1 MATAAVGVPYTAEET
16 YGKTGLWSWL
26 TTVDHKRIGALYL
39 YTALAWFAV
48 GGIEALIMRIQLQG
62 PNGHVVSAEV
72 FNMLFTM
79 HGTTMIFLVVM
90 PLSAAFFNFLI
101 PLQIGARD
109 VAFPRLNAFSYWVYL
124 FGSLFMNSSWLIGA
138 APNGGW
144 FGYAPLT
151 TMPYNPGLNI
161 DFWMLGLQILGV
173 SSLAAAFNFI
183 TTIINMR
190 APGMNL
196 MRMPM
201 FTWMAFIVQFLLV
214 LAFPVIT
221 IALVFLQF
229 DRFFGTN
236 FYTMTAG
243 ADPLLWQHLFW
254 IFGHPEVY
262 ILILPAFGLVS
273 EILPTF
279 SRKPLFG
286 YPVMVYSGILI
297 AFLGFGVWAHHMFAV
312 GMGPIADSVFAV
324 TTMLIAIPTGVKIF
338 NWIFTM
344 WGGNLHFTV
353 AMKFAI
359 SLVGLFVIGGISG
372 VMHASPPADL
382 QQTDTYFIVAHFHY
396 VLVAGSLMG
405 LFGGIYYYFPKITGR
420 LMSEKLGNWHFW
432 LFFIGVNLT
441 FMPMHWSGL
450 YGMPRRIY
458 TYDAG
463 QGWEIF
469 NLMSSIGAYIQAVAV
484 ILGLWNIWTSRK
496 NGEVAG
502 PDPWGGGTLEWSI
515 PSPPPEYNF
524 AAIPIVTSRYPMWD
538 LKTPELT
545 SEVPHSKHGDERSEI
560 AVGGRPVGTIHDHMS
575 AGTPEGGMNP
585 HSRQAPSK
593 LALKTAE
600 ELGIPIPYPTIK
612 PLFVA
617 LFMTLM
623 FGSLLLIH
631 KDKTP
636 LAVTGIIIF
645 AAAMTASLY
654 MWLTSPLEP
663 EHQH

>member
-1 MATAAVGVPYTAEET
+1 MATAAASPPYALPESYEP
-16 YGKTGLWSWL
+16 TGIWSWL
-26 TTVDHKRIGALYL
+26 TTVDHKRIGALYM

-48 GGIEALIMRIQLQG
+48 GGLEALIMRMQPQG
-62 PNGHVVSAEV
+62 PNGRVVSAEV

-109 VAFPRLNAFSYWVYL
+109 VAFPRLNAVSHWVYL
-124 FGSLFMNSSWLIGA
+124 LGSLFMNASWLVGM

-144 FGYAPLT
+144 FGYTPLT
-151 TMPYNPGLNI
+151 TTAYSPGLNI
-161 DFWMLGLQILGV
+161 DFCMLGLQILGV
-173 SSLAAAFNFI
+173 SSLAAAFNFA
-183 TTIINMR
+183 TTVINMR

-201 FTWMAFIVQFLLV
+201 FTWMAFVVQFLLV

-236 FYTMTAG
+236 FYTLTAG

-254 IFGHPEVY
+254 VFGHPEVY

-279 SRKPLFG
+279 SRKPIFG

-312 GMGPIADSVFAV
+312 GMGPIADSAFAV
-324 TTMLIAIPTGVKIF
+324 TTMLIAVPTGVKIF

-344 WGGNLHFTV
+344 WGGNLRFTV
-353 AMKFAI
+353 AMKYAI
-359 SLVGLFVIGGISG
+359 ALVALFTIGGISG

-405 LFGGIYYYFPKITGR
+405 LLGGIYYYFPTITGR
-420 LMSEKLGNWHFW
+420 MLSEKVGNVHFW
-432 LFFIGVNLT
+432 LTFIGVNLT

-450 YGMPRRIY
+450 YGMPRRVY
-458 TYDAG
+458 TYPAD
-463 QGWEIF
+463 QGWDIF
-469 NLMSSIGAYIQAVAV
+469 NAMSTYGAYLQAVAGV
-484 ILGLWNIWTSRK
+484 
-496 NGEVAG
+496 
-502 PDPWGGGTLEWSI
+502 
-515 PSPPPEYNF
+515 
-524 AAIPIVTSRYPMWD
+524 
-538 LKTPELT
+538 
-545 SEVPHSKHGDERSEI
+545 
-560 AVGGRPVGTIHDHMS
+560 
-575 AGTPEGGMNP
+575 
-585 HSRQAPSK
+585 
-593 LALKTAE
+593 
-600 ELGIPIPYPTIK
+600 
-612 PLFVA
+612 
-617 LFMTLM
+617 
-623 FGSLLLIH
+623 
-631 KDKTP
+631 
-636 LAVTGIIIF
+636 IF
-645 AAAMTASLY
+645 AYNIFSSMRKGA
-654 MWLTSPLEP
+654 
-663 EHQH
+663 